1 MGCLCKLMAQNRY
14 ILLPPN
20 TLNRRHAMLA
30 YFIQPSLPFFV
41 LQECGEGL
49 VSFFECKELVGE
61 FF

>member
-1 MGCLCKLMAQNRY
+1 
-14 ILLPPN
+14 
-20 TLNRRHAMLA
+20 MLA